1 MSGSACQENA
11 SALFE
16 VLEVLVKR
24 NIVPFSGRSHPCS
37 VCEIARRCS
46 AAIPP
51 LQHIKLSFRAVQ
63 IWDVL
68 ENEEVVQL
76 VASHAP
82 RKDAAIKV
90 VQSAVRAWREKYP
103 HSKTDDCACVVL
115 FFDGVDKESPNLEA
129 AVAQAKITKSE
140 AENPGRSL
148 RSLADLGLLTKPP
161 DVVDESLMVRAD
173 SVVDLSAVSRAM
185 DSEVPGDDDDGS
197 ALIARAD
204 SVTTIVRKL

>member
-1 MSGSACQENA
+1 M
-11 SALFE
+11 
-16 VLEVLVKR
+16 
-24 NIVPFSGRSHPCS
+24 
-37 VCEIARRCS
+37 
-46 AAIPP
+46 
-51 LQHIKLSFRAVQ
+51 
-63 IWDVL
+63 L

-115 FFDGVDKESPNLEA
+115 FFDGVDKESPNLEV
-129 AVAQAKITKSE
+129 AVAEAKITKSE

-161 DVVDESLMVRAD
+161 DLVDESLMVRAD

-185 DSEVPGDDDDGS
+185 DDEVPGEDDDGS

-204 SVTTIVRKL
+204 SVTTIVRRL

>member
-1 MSGSACQENA
+1 VHFIDLLVFFSKSGSACQEKY
-11 SALFE
+11 SALLGRGLTPLARLSGCARQP
-16 VLEVLVKR
+16 VLL
-24 NIVPFSGRSHPCS
+24 CS
-37 VCEIARRCS
+37 TANF
-46 AAIPP
+46 
-51 LQHIKLSFRAVQ
+51 LSVVAVQ

-76 VASHAP
+76 VAFHAP

-115 FFDGVDKESPNLEA
+115 FFDGVDKESPNLEV
-129 AVAQAKITKSE
+129 AVAEAKITKSE

-161 DVVDESLMVRAD
+161 NLVDEGLMVRAD

-185 DSEVPGDDDDGS
+185 DDEIPGDDDDGS

>member
-1 MSGSACQENA
+1 M
-11 SALFE
+11 
-16 VLEVLVKR
+16 LVTR
-24 NIVPFSGRSHPCS
+24 NVVPDLTLVPF
-37 VCEIARRCS
+37 A
-46 AAIPP
+46 
-51 LQHIKLSFRAVQ
+51 KLSGCARQPFPLCSTSNLFSVVAVQ

-115 FFDGVDKESPNLEA
+115 FFDGVDKESPNLEV
-129 AVAQAKITKSE
+129 AVAEAKITKSE

-148 RSLADLGLLTKPP
+148 RSLADLGLLTKPH
-161 DVVDESLMVRAD
+161 DLVDESLMVRAD

-185 DSEVPGDDDDGS
+185 DDEVPGDDDDGS